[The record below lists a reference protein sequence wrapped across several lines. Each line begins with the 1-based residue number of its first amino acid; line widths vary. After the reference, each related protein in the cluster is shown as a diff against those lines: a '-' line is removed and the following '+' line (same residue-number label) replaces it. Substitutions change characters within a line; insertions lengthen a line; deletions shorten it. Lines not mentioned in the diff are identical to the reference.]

1 MAARAEKRR
10 SAAAEVAAVNA
21 RQAARQTAET
31 GQREAAECERER
43 RRVEAEEARRKA
55 ATQRAA
61 ERGEVRRRSGGKADR
76 ATREAAESER
86 ERRRV
91 EAEGARLKAAMHRAG
106 KAAKKAAGGDRNES
120 EAAAAAAAAAAA
132 VAAAAVAAAAAAAA
146 EEPAE
151 EAEQA
156 RQGGG
161 APVGLE
167 DAAPGGYAA
176 SGGYATLAGEVRH
189 EAVVVKS
196 RFVAYAAPVVDA
208 EQAIA
213 WVKGRSDA
221 KARHNCFAWRLP
233 GGETRTNGDGEP
245 GGTAGPPILAAIEG
259 AGLHGVAV
267 LVCRYRMDGG
277 AKLGTGGLVRAY
289 GGAAASSLLT
299 AEMVEV
305 VPLLALRVRYPP
317 EDVGVVYAA
326 LSAYSPRAAEALE
339 GDAAAGAGLLE
350 AMCEVPREAVDVLA
364 RTLRDATSGRAELVA
379 ANEAAPTWA
388 PRTFTL

>member
-120 EAAAAAAAAAAA
+120 EAAAA
-132 VAAAAVAAAAAAAA
+132 AAAAVAAAAAAAA

-379 ANEAAPTWA
+379 ASEAAPTWA

>member
-1 MAARAEKRR
+1 MAARAEMRR
-10 SAAAEVAAVNA
+10 SAAAEVAEVNA
-21 RQAARQTAET
+21 RQAARQTAERE
-31 GQREAAECERER
+31 QREAAESERER
-43 RRVEAEEARRKA
+43 RRAEAEEARLKA

-61 ERGEVRRRSGGKADR
+61 ERGEVRQRSGGEADR
-76 ATREAAESER
+76 AQREAAESER

-91 EAEGARLKAAMHRAG
+91 EVEGARLKAATHRAG
-106 KAAKKAAGGDRNES
+106 KAAKRAAQAAEAAGSDRNES

-132 VAAAAVAAAAAAAA
+132 TAAA
-146 EEPAE
+146 EEEE

-156 RQGGG
+156 RQGVE
-161 APVGLE
+161 ALVGLE
-167 DAAPGGYAA
+167 DAA

-289 GGAAASSLLT
+289 GGAAASSLLV
-299 AEMVEV
+299 AEVVEV

-317 EDVGVVYAA
+317 EDVGAVYAS
-326 LSAYSPRAAEALE
+326 LSAYSPRAAEAPE
-339 GDAAAGAGLLE
+339 GDAAADAGLLE
-350 AMCEVPREAVDVLA
+350 AVCEVPREAVDVLA

-379 ANEAAPTWA
+379 ASEAAA
-388 PRTFTL
+388 RTL

>member
-120 EAAAAAAAAAAA
+120 EAAAAAAA
-132 VAAAAVAAAAAAAA
+132 VAAAAAAAAAA

-379 ANEAAPTWA
+379 ASEAA

>member
-91 EAEGARLKAAMHRAG
+91 EAEGARLKTAMHRAG

-120 EAAAAAAAAAAA
+120 EAAAA
-132 VAAAAVAAAAAAAA
+132 AAAAVAAAAAAAA

-379 ANEAAPTWA
+379 ASEAAPTWA

>member
-1 MAARAEKRR
+1 MAA
-10 SAAAEVAAVNA
+10 
-21 RQAARQTAET
+21 
-31 GQREAAECERER
+31 
-43 RRVEAEEARRKA
+43 
-55 ATQRAA
+55 
-61 ERGEVRRRSGGKADR
+61 
-76 ATREAAESER
+76 
-86 ERRRV
+86 
-91 EAEGARLKAAMHRAG
+91 
-106 KAAKKAAGGDRNES
+106 
-120 EAAAAAAAAAAA
+120 
-132 VAAAAVAAAAAAAA
+132 AAAAAAAA

-156 RQGGG
+156 RQGGE

-176 SGGYATLAGEVRH
+176 SGGYATLAGEVRY

-267 LVCRYRMDGG
+267 LVRRYRMDGG

-305 VPLLALRVRYPP
+305 VPLLAVRVRYPP

-379 ANEAAPTWA
+379 ASEAA

>member
-1 MAARAEKRR
+1 MAARAEERR
-10 SAAAEVAAVNA
+10 CAAAEVAAVNA
-21 RQAARQTAET
+21 RQAARQAAERE
-31 GQREAAECERER
+31 QREAAERERER
-43 RRVEAEEARRKA
+43 RRAEAEEARRKA

-61 ERGEVRRRSGGKADR
+61 ERGEERRRSGGKADT
-76 ATREAAESER
+76 AQREAAESER

-120 EAAAAAAAAAAA
+120 EASAAAAAAAAAA
-132 VAAAAVAAAAAAAA
+132 AEEEEEE

-156 RQGGG
+156 RQGGE
-161 APVGLE
+161 AMVGLE
-167 DAAPGGYAA
+167 DAAPGGY
-176 SGGYATLAGEVRH
+176 STLAGEVRY

-196 RFVAYAAPVVDA
+196 RFVAYAAPVIDA
-208 EQAIA
+208 EQAMA

-289 GGAAASSLLT
+289 GGAAASSLLA
-299 AEMVEV
+299 AEMEEV
-305 VPLLALRVRYPP
+305 VPLLALRVRYLP
-317 EDVGVVYAA
+317 EDVGVVYAV
-326 LSAYSPRAAEALE
+326 LSAYSPRAAEVLE
-339 GDAAAGAGLLE
+339 GDAAADAGLLE
-350 AMCEVPREAVDVLA
+350 AVCEVPREAVDVLA
-364 RTLRDATSGRAELVA
+364 RSLRDATSGRAELVA
-379 ANEAAPTWA
+379 TSVEAAP
-388 PRTFTL
+388 RTL

>member
-120 EAAAAAAAAAAA
+120 EAAAAAAA
-132 VAAAAVAAAAAAAA
+132 AAAAVAAAAAAAA

-379 ANEAAPTWA
+379 ASEAAPTWA

>member
-120 EAAAAAAAAAAA
+120 EAAAAAAAAAA
-132 VAAAAVAAAAAAAA
+132 VAAAAAAAAAA

-379 ANEAAPTWA
+379 ASEAAPTWA

>member
-1 MAARAEKRR
+1 MRR
-10 SAAAEVAAVNA
+10 SAAAEVAEVNA
-21 RQAARQTAET
+21 RQAARQTAERE
-31 GQREAAECERER
+31 QREAAESERER
-43 RRVEAEEARRKA
+43 RRAEAEEARLKA

-61 ERGEVRRRSGGKADR
+61 ERGEVRQRSGGEADR
-76 ATREAAESER
+76 AQREAAESER

-91 EAEGARLKAAMHRAG
+91 EVEGARLKAATHRAG
-106 KAAKKAAGGDRNES
+106 KAAKRAAQAAEAAGGDRNES
-120 EAAAAAAAAAAA
+120 EAAAAAAAAT
-132 VAAAAVAAAAAAAA
+132 AAAAA
-146 EEPAE
+146 EEE

-156 RQGGG
+156 RQGGE
-161 APVGLE
+161 ALVGLE
-167 DAAPGGYAA
+167 DAA
-176 SGGYATLAGEVRH
+176 SGGYVTLAGEVRY
-189 EAVVVKS
+189 EEVVVKS

-289 GGAAASSLLT
+289 GGAAASSLLA
-299 AEMVEV
+299 AEVVEV

-317 EDVGVVYAA
+317 EDVGAVYAA
-326 LSAYSPRAAEALE
+326 LSAYSPRAAEAPE
-339 GDAAAGAGLLE
+339 GDAAADVGLLE
-350 AMCEVPREAVDVLA
+350 AVCEVPREAVDVLA

-379 ANEAAPTWA
+379 ASEAAA
-388 PRTFTL
+388 RTL